1 MIPMKD
7 TDSATVRGLYFCIHK
22 PLLVLTSLKKSG
34 ILYKYNWTNISQ
46 KDIAKGKNMKILEGF
61 CLREVLGEKI
71 AVPTGPVAA
80 KLSGIAAMNE
90 TGEFIFNL
98 LQTEQTEET
107 LLAALLAEYDV
118 SEEEARKDLKELL
131 EIFRHHGLLVE

>member
-1 MIPMKD
+1 
-7 TDSATVRGLYFCIHK
+7 
-22 PLLVLTSLKKSG
+22 
-34 ILYKYNWTNISQ
+34 
-46 KDIAKGKNMKILEGF
+46 MKILEGF

-80 KLSGIAAMNE
+80 KLSGIAVMNE

-107 LLAALLAEYDV
+107 LLAAMLAEYDV
-118 SEEEARKDLKELL
+118 SEAEAREDLRQLL
-131 EIFRHHGLLVE
+131 GIFRHYGLLAE